1 MKQLDKTTKGKTL
14 KQRVE
19 EQEKRVAS
27 RRAVHEAVAK
37 HKASQEE
44 ARRRANQDDA
54 DREAAKQKADQTA
67 ATRKRKADAKAAKQ
81 KEDENKPSDEDAFK
95 AITEDLGQDFN
106 SEEHSSDDEIPK
118 KGKVRGA
125 SSNKPSQKIK
135 PTTSKQ
141 AATKQQQTSGA
152 NASNPDKNAATAVSK
167 SAANQKTQT
176 PVAAPTPT
184 GPMGPPPSRRRPPPP
199 QQSKCPPKDPEA
211 GREKPRADS
220 DLLPATTSTAPAH
233 HQTRSKSATPAR
245 TLNRPSKYRKTPAP
259 ESAKSQTDP
268 ASEPDDF
275 VPCGKNWGM
284 STREGEMPNGP
295 DNECPL
301 KKKNREKREQKR
313 KADEAAKRTAS
324 TAGIDSP
331 SGQPAK
337 RRKGQGTAANSQV
350 DQDVQADDPA
360 GRLLSAIAETPE
372 RYTDEEGDTHQNT
385 QSTDPEDIDD
395 DLENDSTP
403 ADDGIGDNEDDGN
416 VGSDGAQPQMRVFIT
431 DDLLARRGVE
441 VTSHDLFKKLNA
453 EIYAGEMDGEDFR
466 LAVKSLVDEGTV
478 RSEVEEEEELL
489 WIGVD
494 SVAAGGSSAAEVDGG
509 DEDDEDDGDDGDDV
523 HDEDSKRRKD
533 EIDSGDE
540 DSSNDPNDDAPN
552 DDAPN
557 DDAPNDD
564 DDYDSD
570 ASETVWSANEPK
582 DRRRRQALKALIMN
596 ALKFRDGDNAKS
608 GEVLLD
614 LRTLLGEMLKLDKGR
629 GAEVVQEK
637 EFELAIDKLV
647 KEDQVRSEGRGR
659 LRRLF
664 LVLVA
669 DESDDAAEPEPWKS
683 LPGFRPSDFLPP
695 SGDDNSG
702 DGSKD
707 DDNHETNRRESDSDG
722 KLRRKGLANAVWHD
736 LSRFGSSVTYADF
749 LARLTRM
756 YEGKKVI
763 MAEDFRRVIQ
773 RLVKKGH
780 VLESESGLG
789 VRRNLRIGTTPTGG
803 SASASSDDDEE
814 DDDQHSDSDGK
825 EDSGDDDDND
835 GDGDGDGD
843 VAKKSGK
850 KGSPEDGLEAQSPGQ
865 AHIFKKKGRVM
876 KSGNGR
882 QPSKMIVD
890 ERKEP
895 ETSWVDPVVGGE
907 EEPSG
912 SNEVQ
917 YDAEEEQHQ
926 REQRQAKTSR
936 GREQR
941 IARAK
946 LSQQHQQQPEADASP
961 SKATRKRKAKT
972 EDQALVEEGSFPLA
986 LTRTTRRAR
995 C

>member
-67 ATRKRKADAKAAKQ
+67 ATRKVKADAKAAKQ

-95 AITEDLGQDFN
+95 AITEDLGQDLN

-284 STREGEMPNGP
+284 GTREGEMPNGP

-337 RRKGQGTAANSQV
+337 RRKGQGPDVNTQV
-350 DQDVQADDPA
+350 DQDVQANDSPE
-360 GRLLSAIAETPE
+360 RLLSVIAETIE
-372 RYTDEEGDTHQNT
+372 RHTDEEGDTH
-385 QSTDPEDIDD
+385 DD
-395 DLENDSTP
+395 DRILDLEDVDDEIVVSEDEDSAGPRRREYT
-403 ADDGIGDNEDDGN
+403 A
-416 VGSDGAQPQMRVFIT
+416 FIVT
-431 DDLLARRGVE
+431 DLANREGETVAYRDLMEKLARGLQGDE
-441 VTSHDLFKKLNA
+441 VH
-453 EIYAGEMDGEDFR
+453 EEDFR
-466 LAVKSLVDEGTV
+466 WAVDVLVFERAV
-478 RSEVEEEEELL
+478 QSEVQAGAEREEEML
-489 WIGVD
+489 WIGMD
-494 SVAAGGSSAAEVDGG
+494 LEATGGSPAAEVDGG
-509 DEDDEDDGDDGDDV
+509 DEDDEDDGDDV

-540 DSSNDPNDDAPN
+540 DSSNDPNDDDPN

-596 ALKFRDGDNAKS
+596 ALKFRDGNNAKS

-637 EFELAIDKLV
+637 EFESAIDKLV

-683 LPGFRPSDFLPP
+683 LPGFRPSDFLPS

-749 LARLTRM
+749 LARLTRI

-835 GDGDGDGD
+835 GDDNGDGD

-895 ETSWVDPVVGGE
+895 ETSWVGPVVGGE

-917 YDAEEEQHQ
+917 DDAEEEQHQ

-946 LSQQHQQQPEADASP
+946 LGQQHQQQPEADASP